1 MNSYPKAGHNFDT
14 QPFTFKNVYVPRR
27 DGLFHMQFDP
37 RDQMPKY
44 KQIVHSIKSDIE
56 LGVLSTGVQL
66 PSISELSAEYQMA
79 RDTVEKAY
87 KELRN
92 LGYISAVQGKGYY
105 VQSAKDK
112 KEKIL
117 LIFNKLS
124 SYKKIIYYSFI
135 KALGDTA
142 TVDLEIHHYSVK
154 KFEEIIEKNLGKY
167 NRYVVMPHFVT
178 DSDNEEDYMAILKRI
193 PASELVL
200 LDRDIPELHQPS
212 ASVYQNFDK
221 DIFGSLEDA
230 NDLMVKY
237 ERLVLLFPEHGNY
250 PKEIVRGFRN
260 YCINYRKDFEI
271 RSNVAEEE
279 LLPNTAYIV
288 VEESDLGELV
298 KKIRL
303 SDYRMG
309 EEIGVI
315 SFNETTLKELL
326 EITVITTDFEKMGRT
341 AASLIMNKQQ
351 IRVKNPFYMIR
362 RGSL

>member
-1 MNSYPKAGHNFDT
+1 MNGYTAARTGVDNKAFV
-14 QPFTFKNVYVPRR
+14 FKNVYVPER

-37 RDQMPKY
+37 RNQMPKY
-44 KQIVHSIKSDIE
+44 KQIVHSIKTDIE
-56 LGVLSTGVQL
+56 LGVLNKGIQL
-66 PSISELSAEYQMA
+66 PSISELSAEYQLA

-87 KELRN
+87 RELRN
-92 LGYISAVQGKGYY
+92 MGYISAVQGKGYY
-105 VQSAKDK
+105 VQSVADK

-135 KALGDTA
+135 KALGDAA
-142 TVDLEIHHYSVK
+142 TVDLEIHHCSVTR
-154 KFEEIIEKNLGKY
+154 FQEIIEKNLGKY
-167 NRYVVMPHFVT
+167 NRYVVMPHFNT
-178 DSDNEEDYMAILKRI
+178 DNESEDGYMEALKRI
-193 PASELVL
+193 PSSELVL
-200 LDRDIPELHQPS
+200 LDRDLPDLHQS
-212 ASVYQNFDK
+212 SISVYQSFDK

-230 NDLMVKY
+230 NDLMSKY
-237 ERLVLLFPEHGNY
+237 SRLVLIFPNHGNY
-250 PKEIVRGFRN
+250 PKEIIRGFRN
-260 YCINYRKDFEI
+260 YCINYKKDFEI
-271 RSNVAEEE
+271 KSDMENEA
-279 LLPNTAYIV
+279 LCPQTAYIV

-303 SDYRMG
+303 SSYKMG

-326 EITVITTDFEKMGRT
+326 GITVITTDFEKMGRT
-341 AASLIMNKQQ
+341 AATLIMNKQQ

>member
-1 MNSYPKAGHNFDT
+1 MNGYTAARTNLDNKDFV
-14 QPFTFKNVYVPRR
+14 FKNVYVPER

-37 RDQMPKY
+37 RNQMPKY
-44 KQIVHSIKSDIE
+44 KQIVHSIKTDIE
-56 LGVLSTGVQL
+56 LGVLAQGVQL
-66 PSISELSAEYQMA
+66 PSISELSAEYQLA

-87 KELRN
+87 RELRN
-92 LGYISAVQGKGYY
+92 MGYISAVQGKGYY
-105 VQSAKDK
+105 VQSVKDK

-135 KALGDTA
+135 KALGDAA
-142 TVDLEIHHYSVK
+142 TVDLEIHHCSVLRFK
-154 KFEEIIEKNLGKY
+154 EIVEKNLGKY
-167 NRYVVMPHFVT
+167 NRYVVMPHFNT
-178 DSDNEEDYMAILKRI
+178 DTDNEEDYMAVLKRI
-193 PASELVL
+193 PSSELVL
-200 LDRDIPELHQPS
+200 LDRDIPELHQT
-212 ASVYQNFDK
+212 SVSVFQNFDK
-221 DIFGSLEDA
+221 DIFSSLEDA
-230 NDLMVKY
+230 NDLMSKY

-260 YCINYRKDFEI
+260 YCINYKKDFEI
-271 RSNVAEEE
+271 RSNVSDEE

-303 SDYRMG
+303 SSYKMG

-341 AASLIMNKQQ
+341 AATSIMNKQQ
-351 IRVKNPFYMIR
+351 VRVKNPFYMIR